1 MIRKPAYGCR
11 MPNDKKKN
19 VMQFIRIKSA
29 HHKKV
34 PYQKLWQQLSSFW
47 QPIWRKITNS
57 DKFSW
62 SSLWLYQ
69 NRFLWESKLGYKS
82 KTFATGFYFLPL
94 KSSGFSFFQSNHKPA
109 QTYAVKLSW
118 AAQSLRIR
126 LVQRIGC
133 VNSGQCDVADGKF
146 GRTFMCRAKLSYP
159 YTSFQMLPDKKGSI
173 QMTQLPFTLLY
184 LHYYCALFVQWGKA
198 KGEEKA
204 NPTSRGDRG

>member
-1 MIRKPAYGCR
+1 MAAGCR
-11 MPNDKKKN
+11 MTWKKN

-109 QTYAVKLSW
+109 QNLRCQTVMSSSVSANSIGTAHRLRKLRTMWCRRRKIWPHIYVQSEAILSVYFISD
-118 AAQSLRIR
+118 AA
-126 LVQRIGC
+126 G
-133 VNSGQCDVADGKF
+133 
-146 GRTFMCRAKLSYP
+146 
-159 YTSFQMLPDKKGSI
+159 
-173 QMTQLPFTLLY
+173 
-184 LHYYCALFVQWGKA
+184 
-198 KGEEKA
+198 
-204 NPTSRGDRG
+204 